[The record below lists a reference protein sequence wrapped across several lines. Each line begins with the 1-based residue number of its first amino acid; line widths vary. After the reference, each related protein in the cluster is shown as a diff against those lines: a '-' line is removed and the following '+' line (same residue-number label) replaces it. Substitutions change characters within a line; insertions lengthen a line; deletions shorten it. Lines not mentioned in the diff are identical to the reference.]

1 MLSIKARFRPTRSA
15 INPNATPPIPE
26 ASNVRLF
33 NRPAVPL
40 LIPRSRMTCART
52 RAYSM
57 ASKASSIQPRAAAT
71 RVLRCAEVMRENAAD
86 VLVAMRTDCQVSIED
101 WQLKMSARQAASTNF
116 SVPYFFRERDRCL
129 IRHHVFTQF
138 LLLDAQ
144 YSDNLSPN

>member
-1 MLSIKARFRPTRSA
+1 
-15 INPNATPPIPE
+15 
-26 ASNVRLF
+26 
-33 NRPAVPL
+33 
-40 LIPRSRMTCART
+40 
-52 RAYSM
+52 M

-101 WQLKMSARQAASTNF
+101 WQLKMSARQAAGTNF
-116 SVPYFFRERDRCL
+116 SVPYFFREENRRL

-144 YSDNLSPN
+144 FLII